1 MTEVVMLV
9 NGGLTQ
15 EQIASAFKEGAK
27 DYFSDPYDVKLLAE
41 RVNALVAHRNRIE

>member
-1 MTEVVMLV
+1 MSVGCTFTLAQKPFPQLVVVLV

-27 DYFSDPYDVKLLAE
+27 DYFSDTYV
-41 RVNALVAHRNRIE
+41 